1 VSKEATVSDGFEE
14 RAAERRATM
23 QVHVAHSRAEVEAL
37 ERARERALPPHA
49 RAEAIWPLVRELWI
63 MRGGDAAEL
72 RFDRS
77 VARLERRRR

>member
-1 VSKEATVSDGFEE
+1 VADGFEE

-23 QVHVAHSRAEVEAL
+23 QVRVARSRAEVEAL

-49 RAEAIWPLVRELWI
+49 RAEAIWPLVCELWI

-77 VARLERRRR
+77 VARVERRGR

>member
-1 VSKEATVSDGFEE
+1 MDDGFEK
-14 RAAERRATM
+14 RAAERRVTM
-23 QVHVAHSRAEVEAL
+23 QVNVAHSRAEVEAL

-49 RAEAIWPLVRELWI
+49 RAEAIWPLVCELWI

-77 VARLERRRR
+77 VARVERRGR